1 MAQPIHI
8 RITEEGVGTNLQ
20 GTNMN
25 AVSSRFN
32 AASSANI
39 VAKSVYTT
47 MLVNAGV
54 NAVKTAFMA
63 QAQLYG
69 DTTGDY
75 IGQSKIDN
83 TFQLAGNLL
92 NIGSAIGAGAMT
104 GGPVGAVAAAVV
116 SVGSLALNEYNEYRK
131 IDLDIRKQNASAR
144 FNSSQIGDILING
157 NRGR

>member
-25 AVSSRFN
+25 AVSTQFN
-32 AASSANI
+32 ATSGANI

-47 MLVNAGV
+47 MLVNAGA
-54 NAVKTAFMA
+54 NAVKTAFSA

-83 TFQLAGNLL
+83 AFQLGGNLI
-92 NIGSAIGAGAMT
+92 NIGSAISAGFMT
-104 GGPVGAVAAAVV
+104 GGVVGAVVGGII
-116 SVGSLALNEYNEYRK
+116 SIGSLALNEFNESRR
-131 IDLDIRKQNASAR
+131 IDLDIRKQNTSAR